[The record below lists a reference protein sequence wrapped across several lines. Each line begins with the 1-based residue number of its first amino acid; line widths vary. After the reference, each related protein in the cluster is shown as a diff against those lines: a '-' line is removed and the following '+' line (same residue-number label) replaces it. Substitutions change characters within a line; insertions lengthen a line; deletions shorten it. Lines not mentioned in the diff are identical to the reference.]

1 MTHHDMRLPAQKQA
15 YVIEIDETP
24 AGLVSRNVDE
34 RFFTFVSASS
44 RFNALEGHR
53 FATPVAAEL
62 AARQLLRRG
71 RPQRLSS

>member
-1 MTHHDMRLPAQKQA
+1 MTYFDQRLPAQKQA
-15 YVIEIDETP
+15 YVIEIDDTP
-24 AGLVSRNVDE
+24 AGLVSRNRDE

-44 RFNALEGHR
+44 RFDALEGHR

-71 RPQRLSS
+71 HPLPLAS